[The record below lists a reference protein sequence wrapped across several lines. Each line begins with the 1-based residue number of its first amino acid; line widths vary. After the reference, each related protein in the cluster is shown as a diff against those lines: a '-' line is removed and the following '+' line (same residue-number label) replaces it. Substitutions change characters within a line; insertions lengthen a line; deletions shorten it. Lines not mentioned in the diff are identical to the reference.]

1 MQQRLLLL
9 QGIEYKVKI
18 NVVKF
23 EFMIISLYTVCL
35 YVILLLSFWVT

>member
-18 NVVKF
+18 NLVTF
-23 EFMIISLYTVCL
+23 ELMIISLLVSV
-35 YVILLLSFWVT
+35 YVILLLSFWIT